1 MADHYETLG
10 VAPSATDREIKK
22 AYFALVRQFPPETHA
37 EDFRR
42 IREAY
47 EALSNPE
54 ARQEYDRA
62 RAAGG
67 EVEPYSEHGPE
78 LGAQLRAA
86 ASAMNADR
94 PKEAIPILESALT
107 LYPDVNVA
115 RDLLGLALMM
125 SGDMR
130 RASQQFEELTRR
142 EPGNPVF
149 HVRLGHAYRDLKFDR
164 PALAA

>member
-10 VAPSATDREIKK
+10 VAPTATDREIKK

-54 ARQEYDRA
+54 TRQEYDRA

-67 EVEPYSEHGPE
+67 QVEPFAEHGPE

-86 ASAMNADR
+86 AAALNADKA
-94 PKEAIPILESALT
+94 KEAVPILEAALT
-107 LYPDVNVA
+107 TNPDVIVA
-115 RDLLGLALMM
+115 RDMLGVALMM

-130 RASQQFEELTRR
+130 RASQQFEEL
-142 EPGNPVF
+142 
-149 HVRLGHAYRDLKFDR
+149 
-164 PALAA
+164 